1 MPPTSPKTKPG
12 TPKLSEVA
20 KHLTAPTGITST
32 GWPAVRKTC
41 VEKLGITFDDWQDGA
56 GRLILAKRED
66 GNLAAM
72 VDGVGLSLPR
82 QVGKTYLIGAMVFA
96 LCVNQPGLL
105 VIWSAHHARTHGETF
120 LAMQGFASRGK
131 VAPHVKQVFTGS
143 GDEEIRFHNGS
154 RILFGAR
161 ERGFG
166 RGIPGVDVLIFDEAQ
181 ILSDRALSNMLAT
194 MNTSRFGLQLY
205 IGTPPK
211 PEDMSESFTR
221 MRKSAL
227 AGELTDGAWIEFG
240 AAEDAD
246 GDDRKQWRKANPS
259 FPKRTPVQ
267 SLLRL
272 KRKLTEA
279 DWLREGLGIWDV
291 LGAQSVIDPVL
302 WHEGADPASMAI
314 ERLSLAVAV
323 SPDRSVATVGLAGQR
338 ADDLWHV
345 EVDEQRAGTAWLVEH
360 VADRC
365 ERNNIRA
372 VVIDA
377 QSQAASLVDDLQ
389 QRGVKVTVT
398 DLRKLATACG
408 GLYDA
413 VVDGRLRHIDQ
424 PLLNASNGAAGKR
437 LVFNGEAWV
446 WSSKHAALDITP
458 TQAVTLA
465 LWGAQNSKVKQP
477 TRKAGAGR
485 RVVTF

>member
-1 MPPTSPKTKPG
+1 MPTTSPTTKPG
-12 TPKLSEVA
+12 TQKLSEVA
-20 KHLTAPTGITST
+20 KHLSAPTGITST

-41 VEKLGITFDDWQDGA
+41 VDKLGITFDDWQEGA

-66 GNLAAM
+66 GNLASM
-72 VDGVGLSLPR
+72 IDGVGLSLPR

-120 LAMQGFASRGK
+120 LAMQGFAGRGK

-221 MRKSAL
+221 MRKEAL
-227 AGELTDGAWIEFG
+227 AGTLTDGAWIEFG
-240 AAEDAD
+240 ADEDAD

-259 FPKRTPVQ
+259 YPKRTPVQ

-279 DWLREGLGIWDV
+279 DWMREGLGIWDV
-291 LGAQSVIDPVL
+291 IGAQSVLDPIL
-302 WHEGADPASMAI
+302 WHAAADPSSMAI
-314 ERLSLAVAV
+314 DRLSLAIAV
-323 SPDRSVATVGLAGQR
+323 SPDRSVATVALAGQR

-345 EVDEQRAGTAWLVEH
+345 EVDEQRAGTSWVVDY
-360 VADRC
+360 VAERC

-398 DLRKLATACG
+398 TLRDLATACG

-413 VVDGRLRHIDQ
+413 VAEERVRHIDQ
-424 PLLNASNGAAGKR
+424 PLLNASNGAGGKR

-465 LWGAQNSKVKQP
+465 LWGSQNSNVKKP
-477 TRKAGAGR
+477 VRKGGGR
-485 RVVTF
+485 RVVTV